1 MISDYKSRVSIES
14 YGMLSIEKRLS
25 TVAQQEVRVEIMGL
39 MKRFNA
45 LLLFLLMVL
54 FLFLFAGCENI
65 GGFGKVQRMEIGKS
79 APDFVLQDTSGKD
92 WELSS
97 LKGKVVLV
105 NFWATWCKPCR
116 DEMGSM
122 EALNKAMGDKPF
134 QMLSIVFNDDLDM
147 ADSFAKRLG
156 ATFPVLG
163 NPGEELTQ
171 AYMITG
177 VPETFLIDAD
187 GILRHKFIGPYDW
200 NSPEMR
206 NIVLE
211 LFNTSK

>member
-122 EALNKAMGDKPF
+122 EALIIRPWVISHSRCLV
-134 QMLSIVFNDDLDM
+134 LSLMMTWIWQTVLPNGWG
-147 ADSFAKRLG
+147 RH
-156 ATFPVLG
+156 FPYLAI
-163 NPGEELTQ
+163 P
-171 AYMITG
+171 A
-177 VPETFLIDAD
+177 
-187 GILRHKFIGPYDW
+187 
-200 NSPEMR
+200 R
-206 NIVLE
+206 N
-211 LFNTSK
+211 